1 MAVVLSNLNFK
12 GGVGKTT
19 TTINLATALW
29 LLGKKV
35 LVIDTDPQCN
45 LTNLIGFDQT
55 ENDNTIYEW
64 ITQEECVPPVYIHY
78 EGFYFIPA
86 HKKLRDIEID
96 LMKRKN
102 RERILTKKLSLIK
115 DKFDYILIDCAPK
128 DGIMNDNA
136 MSASDSVL
144 IPAECSGFSLQGMQ
158 DLLDS
163 IQDVKENINDNLDIL
178 GFLII
183 KYDKNTRISKQTL
196 DYFNAQYP
204 NKIFQTKIRK
214 NVKFDETPLKNKSIF
229 EHSID
234 ANGAEDYMS
243 LAEEITGEQ
252 RPENWKER
260 ILLAWL
266 EEHPEDEYTIE
277 QLNNLKKQ

>member
-1 MAVVLSNLNFK
+1 MAVIISNLNFK

-19 TTINLATALW
+19 TTVNLATALW
-29 LLGKKV
+29 ILGKRV
-35 LVIDTDPQCN
+35 LIVDTDPQCN

-55 ENDNTIYEW
+55 EDDSTIYEW
-64 ITQEECVPPVYIHY
+64 ITQEDSEIPIYTHY

-102 RERILTKKLSLIK
+102 RERILAKKLSLIK

-163 IQDVKENINDNLDIL
+163 IQDVKENINEKLDIL
-178 GFLII
+178 GFLVI

-196 DYFNAQYP
+196 DYFNQAYP
-204 NKIFQTKIRK
+204 GKIFQTKIRK

-229 EHSID
+229 EHSVT
-234 ANGAEDYMS
+234 ANGAEDYMC

-252 RPENWKER
+252 RPEEWKEKV
-260 ILLAWL
+260 LQAWL
-266 EEHPEDEYTIE
+266 DEHQEDESTIE
-277 QLNNLKKQ
+277 QLNNLKK

>member
-1 MAVVLSNLNFK
+1 MAVIISDLNFK

-19 TTINLATALW
+19 TSINLATALW
-29 LLGKKV
+29 LLGKRV
-35 LVIDTDPQCN
+35 LIVDTDPQCN

-55 ENDNTIYEW
+55 EGDSTMYEW
-64 ITQEECVPPVYIHY
+64 MTQEECPVPIYIHY

-86 HKKLRDIEID
+86 HRKLRDIEID

-102 RERILTKKLSLIK
+102 RERILSKKLDLIK
-115 DKFDYILIDCAPK
+115 DQFDYILIDCAPK

-163 IQDVKENINDNLDIL
+163 IQDVKENINEKLDIL

-183 KYDKNTRISKQTL
+183 KYEKNTRISKQTL
-196 DYFNAQYP
+196 DYFNQAYP
-204 NKIFQTKIRK
+204 DKIFKTKIRK

-229 EHSID
+229 EHSVD
-234 ANGAEDYMS
+234 ANGAEDYMC
-243 LAEEITGEQ
+243 LAEEISGEK
-252 RPENWKER
+252 RPSDWRER
-260 ILLAWL
+260 ILSSWL
-266 EEHPEDEYTIE
+266 SEHPEDESVIE
-277 QLNNLKKQ
+277 QLNNLKK